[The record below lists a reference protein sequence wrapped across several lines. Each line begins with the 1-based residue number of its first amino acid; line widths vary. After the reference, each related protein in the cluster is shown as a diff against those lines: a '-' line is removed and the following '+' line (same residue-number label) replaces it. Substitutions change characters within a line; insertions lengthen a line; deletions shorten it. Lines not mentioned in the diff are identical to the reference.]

1 VYGYWTGWLSYTY
14 SRSFV
19 RVPARGDE
27 PTVNGG
33 AWYPSNYDKP
43 HNVTLSMVRKFATQS
58 AFSFNFVYTSG
69 RPTTAI
75 STSYLSGNATTPVF
89 TARNQQRI
97 PDYIRL
103 DIALKLGNVIRGIDD
118 DLTFAIYNVLARK
131 NAYSV
136 FYQRPGLRPL
146 PEPYKLAMIGT
157 AVPSITY
164 NISF

>member
-1 VYGYWTGWLSYTY
+1 
-14 SRSFV
+14 
-19 RVPARGDE
+19 
-27 PTVNGG
+27 VNGG
-33 AWYPSNYDKP
+33 TWYPSNYDKP
-43 HNVTLSMVRKFATQS
+43 NNVTLSMVRKFATQS
-58 AFSFNFVYTSG
+58 SFSFNFVYTTG

-75 STSYLSGNATTPVF
+75 STSYLSNAATTPVF
-89 TARNQQRI
+89 DQRNQQRI
-97 PDYIRL
+97 PDYFRV
-103 DIALKLGNVIRGIDD
+103 DIALKLGNVFRKVDD
-118 DLTFAIYNVLARK
+118 DLTFAIYNLLARK